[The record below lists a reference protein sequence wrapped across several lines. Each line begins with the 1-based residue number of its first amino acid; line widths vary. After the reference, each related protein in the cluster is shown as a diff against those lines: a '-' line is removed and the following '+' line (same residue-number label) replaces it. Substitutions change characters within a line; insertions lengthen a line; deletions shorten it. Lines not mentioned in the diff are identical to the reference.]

1 MIDAAIELLA
11 MPKPSWQ
18 DDAATRRELDR
29 LKDDVHRYKVA
40 EGYDASQAAKV
51 AAAVNERAERIRRF
65 LTGKR
70 CGGDTHHFWGRK

>member
-29 LKDDVHRYKVA
+29 LREDVHRYKVA
-40 EGYDASQAAKV
+40 ASCDADQAVKV
-51 AAAVNERAERIRRF
+51 GAAVNERCERIRRF
-65 LTGKR
+65 MSGKR
-70 CGGDTHHFWGRK
+70 CGGDSHYVWGR

>member
-29 LKDDVHRYKVA
+29 LRDDVHRYKVA
-40 EGYDASQAAKV
+40 AGYDAAQAIRV
-51 AAAVNERAERIRRF
+51 ATAVNERAERIRRF
-65 LTGKR
+65 LSGKR
-70 CGGDTHHFWGRK
+70 CGGDSHYFWGR